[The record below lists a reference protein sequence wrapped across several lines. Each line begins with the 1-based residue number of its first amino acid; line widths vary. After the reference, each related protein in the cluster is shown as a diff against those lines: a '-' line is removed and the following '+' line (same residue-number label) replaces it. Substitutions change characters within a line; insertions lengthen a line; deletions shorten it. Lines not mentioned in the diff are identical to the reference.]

1 MMARLLAALLL
12 AGCGFAAQAGAAADS
27 LLAQADKHW
36 AEGRLEPA
44 QKAFEA
50 AVAAEPAATEPRLRL
65 AGFQLSRQQMAAA
78 IANYQRVLGADP
90 KNAKAWM
97 GIGLAYLHTG
107 KQELALAAFDEAIRY
122 EPRYAEKVKPL
133 IAKLKAQS

>member
-1 MMARLLAALLL
+1 MMVRLLAALFL

-50 AVAAEPAATEPRLRL
+50 AVAAEPSATGPRLRL
-65 AGFQLSRQQMAAA
+65 AGFQLSRQQIAAA
-78 IANYQRVLGADP
+78 VTNYQQVLGAEP

-97 GIGLAYLHTG
+97 GIGVAYLHIG
-107 KQELALAAFDEAIRY
+107 KQELALAAFDEAIRI
-122 EPRYAEKVKPL
+122 EPRYAEKVAPL
-133 IAKLKAQS
+133 MAKLKAKS

>member
-1 MMARLLAALLL
+1 MARLLAALLL
-12 AGCGFAAQAGAAADS
+12 AGYGFAAHAGAAAD

-36 AEGRLEPA
+36 AEGKLEPA

-78 IANYQRVLGADP
+78 IANYQRVLGTEP

-97 GIGLAYLHTG
+97 GMGLAYLHTG
-107 KQELALAAFDEAIRY
+107 KQDLALAAFDEATRI
-122 EPRYAEKVKPL
+122 EPRYREKIAPL
-133 IAKLKAQS
+133 VAKLKAQSS

>member
-1 MMARLLAALLL
+1 MLRCLAILCL
-12 AGCGFAAQAGAAADS
+12 AGCGFAAQAGPATD

-78 IANYQRVLGADP
+78 IANYQRVLGTEP

-97 GIGLAYLHTG
+97 GMGLAYLHTG
-107 KQELALAAFDEAIRY
+107 KQDLALAAFDEAMRY
-122 EPRYAEKVKPL
+122 EPRYVEKVKPL
-133 IAKLKAQS
+133 VAKLKAPS